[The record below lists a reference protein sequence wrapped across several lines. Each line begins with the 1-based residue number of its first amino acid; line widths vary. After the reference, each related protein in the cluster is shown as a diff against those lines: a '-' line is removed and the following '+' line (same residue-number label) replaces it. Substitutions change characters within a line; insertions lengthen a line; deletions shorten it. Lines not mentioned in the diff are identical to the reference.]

1 MAGDTYVTDLSEGT
15 LVDATFAVQRKQRR
29 HTRNGDPFLSMELAD
44 RTGRV
49 PGVVWNDVNL
59 LGSRFDQ
66 GDTVRVL
73 GRVESYG
80 GRLQIAVRDVEKIET
95 GDPLD
100 LVPGARR
107 DAETLE
113 GFVEFLAGE
122 IAHPGLRA
130 LLDRFL
136 SDNNF
141 RERLRSAPAA
151 ETHHD
156 YAGGLLEHTVAVAT
170 LCREAAQLHP
180 RLKSDLLVT
189 AALLHDAGRTETF
202 RPGVTI
208 AVSEQGRLIGHVL
221 AGVRMIDA
229 AARDVGLE
237 DDVLLPLLNAVAG
250 HHGPIEGRRLETP
263 EAVALH
269 HANTLD
275 ARIGE
280 ALSAPQARA

>member
-1 MAGDTYVTDLSEGT
+1 MAGDTYVADLSEGT
-15 LVDATFAVQRKQRR
+15 LVDAMFAVQRKQRR

-80 GRLQIAVRDVEKIET
+80 GRLQIAVRDLEKIEA

-107 DAETLE
+107 DAKTLD

-122 IAHPGLRA
+122 VAHAALRG

-136 SDNNF
+136 ADPRF

-180 RLKSDLLVT
+180 RLNSDVLLT
-189 AALLHDAGRTETF
+189 AALLHDVGRTETF

-208 AVSEQGRLIGHVL
+208 AVSEQGRLLGHVL

-229 AARDVGLE
+229 AARATGLADE
-237 DDVLLPLLNAVAG
+237 VLLPLLNAVAG
-250 HHGPIEGRRLETP
+250 DHGPIEGRRLETP

-275 ARIGE
+275 ARLGE
-280 ALSAPQARA
+280 ALSGHG

>member
-1 MAGDTYVTDLSEGT
+1 
-15 LVDATFAVQRKQRR
+15 
-29 HTRNGDPFLSMELAD
+29 
-44 RTGRV
+44 
-49 PGVVWNDVNL
+49 
-59 LGSRFDQ
+59 
-66 GDTVRVL
+66 
-73 GRVESYG
+73 
-80 GRLQIAVRDVEKIET
+80 
-95 GDPLD
+95 
-100 LVPGARR
+100 
-107 DAETLE
+107 
-113 GFVEFLAGE
+113 
-122 IAHPGLRA
+122 
-130 LLDRFL
+130 
-136 SDNNF
+136 
-141 RERLRSAPAA
+141 
-151 ETHHD
+151 
-156 YAGGLLEHTVAVAT
+156 
-170 LCREAAQLHP
+170 
-180 RLKSDLLVT
+180 VT